1 MVGKKKILIVEDCQE
16 IQEMF
21 ELALQSSGYD
31 VDIAGNGIKLIKK
44 IRDTKPD
51 LILMDI
57 LMPWV
62 DGYDLCRDIK
72 GLDDICNI
80 PIIIVTC
87 KTAPEDIQKG
97 FDAGATEYLEK
108 PVEIDKLL
116 QTVASVL
123 AQN

>member
-1 MVGKKKILIVEDCQE
+1 MGKKKILIVEDCQE